1 MTHLTRGQDAP
12 GELHRKVQW
21 LGSMEYRWALRLQRS
36 RREAVLAGLASEVLW
51 LLEHPPVVTLGRRG
65 GGLVGVPPSV
75 PVVRTERGGLATVH
89 VPGQL
94 VGYLIV
100 DLHRVGIGV
109 REAVHRLEAALIQWL
124 SGRGVVARRR
134 AGLPGVWV
142 GQGKIAALG
151 LHVRRGVTMH
161 GFALNLDPDLASF
174 DWIVP
179 CGITGAQTTSLARCG
194 GGAPAAHSA
203 AESVGAAV
211 WDAIVDTDP
220 RGR

>member
-1 MTHLTRGQDAP
+1 VITGRAP
-12 GELHRKVQW
+12 
-21 LGSMEYRWALRLQRS
+21 
-36 RREAVLAGLASEVLW
+36 EVVW
-51 LLEHPPVVTLGRRG
+51 MLEHPAVVTLGRRG
-65 GGLVGVPPSV
+65 GDLVGVPPKV

-94 VGYLIV
+94 VGYVIV

-109 REAVHRLEAALIQWL
+109 REAVRRLESALIQWL
-124 SGRGVVARRR
+124 SGRGVVAGRR
-134 AGLPGVWV
+134 AGFPGVWV
-142 GQGKIAALG
+142 GEGKIAALG

-179 CGITGAQTTSLARCG
+179 CGIAGAQTTSLARCG
-194 GGAPAAHSA
+194 GGAPAAHSV
-203 AESVGAAV
+203 AEAVGGAV

-220 RGR
+220 GQR